1 MLTTGMAF
9 IVAAVVVALWF
20 LLRGALES
28 TLALDIGAGVV
39 FALLIAVS
47 FIVLLRPPV
56 VLTLDPVGYRTRKDE
71 GKWKDVQD
79 VALADGMLTFADSAE
94 RTVSLPLNVIDVSR
108 HTELV
113 NEVYGRLNEAH
124 GYRRFNPADFE
135 QAD

>member
-39 FALLIAVS
+39 FALLI
-47 FIVLLRPPV
+47 
-56 VLTLDPVGYRTRKDE
+56 
-71 GKWKDVQD
+71 
-79 VALADGMLTFADSAE
+79 ADGMLTFADSAE